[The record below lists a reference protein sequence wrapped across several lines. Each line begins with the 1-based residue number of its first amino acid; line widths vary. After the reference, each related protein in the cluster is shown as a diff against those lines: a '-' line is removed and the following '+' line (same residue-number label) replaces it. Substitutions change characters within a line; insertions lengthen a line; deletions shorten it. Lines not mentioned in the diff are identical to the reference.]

1 MKNKF
6 LTLFVSILAV
16 IWHSNVYGQETA
28 SWPKKSINVMLG
40 YGSLEQ
46 ESWLDIRS
54 NVGFAIN
61 GCRTFYITGGM
72 RNFMRLGIDFV
83 FSDLSY
89 TQYKIKFLQE
99 PKVWNKTLHNFD
111 LSMQA
116 GLCLAMMPASNFTVT
131 PYVRYAP
138 AFHYYRSEDLNETS
152 FSIFGINAGIRTVYK
167 FMGLGIEYYWLNS
180 KLPPLFAEH
189 YNYENNDL
197 STNKWNMRVYVSF
210 NF

>member
-1 MKNKF
+1 M
-6 LTLFVSILAV
+6 
-16 IWHSNVYGQETA
+16 W
-28 SWPKKSINVMLG
+28 G

-72 RNFMRLGIDFV
+72 RNFMRLGIDYV

-189 YNYENNDL
+189 YNFQKLVNRLRRAVNGFHKQPSEQLRNQDFFA
-197 STNKWNMRVYVSF
+197 VGQFQF
-210 NF
+210 NSAFAG